1 MKHIRIYNVILLF
14 IAVCIVGVIFFFAC
28 KYTYESKLSIL
39 KQKAKSTFIEAVK
52 QEVNSRNVEGSLVSY
67 SDSKVVAAETPDSVY
82 IRDSLGIH
90 RYPLDRKKHYMNITN
105 NIGLRV
111 LHSYTFGNQPII
123 ADSLNIIWRE
133 YLLEARFPVESA
145 LSVSVTDEKG
155 KVKSCNKT
163 QCEWCNFSN
172 IVFTVYIGYA
182 CEIEVKGYI
191 HYSMWSIIYID
202 LLLYFLLCIFIA
214 YGMYET
220 CILVRKKLV
229 LMQQKNTIE
238 VLRIVKEVERTPVHS
253 YMLKEDMI
261 FYAEEKTIEFRGIKT
276 KLSPQANELL
286 VLFLNN
292 KEKHYILKDN
302 EIMSNLW
309 SYRMERMDNV
319 HKAVGRLRNILHK
332 LDPDIDIERRVESYQ
347 LLL

>member
-1 MKHIRIYNVILLF
+1 MMRTYNVILLF
-14 IAVCIVGVIFFFAC
+14 ITACIGGVIFFFAC

-39 KQKAKSTFIEAVK
+39 KQKAKSTFIEAVD
-52 QEVNSRNVEGSLVSY
+52 QEVKSRNVEGPLVSY
-67 SDSKVVAAETPDSVY
+67 FDPKAITSDVSASVC

-90 RYPLDRKKHYMNITN
+90 WYLLDQKKHYMNITSN
-105 NIGLRV
+105 RDLRV
-111 LHSYTFGNQPII
+111 LHSYTFGKQSII
-123 ADSLNIIWRE
+123 ADSLNVIWRK
-133 YLLEARFPVESA
+133 YLLETHFPVESA

-191 HYSMWSIIYID
+191 YYSIWSIIYFE
-202 LLLYFLLCIFIA
+202 LLLYLSLCIFIV
-214 YGMYET
+214 YGMYKT
-220 CILVRKKLV
+220 WILVRKKLV

-238 VLRIVKEVERTPVHS
+238 VIKIVKEVDRTPVRS

-261 FYAEEKTIEFRGIKT
+261 FYAEEKIIEFRGIKT
-276 KLSPQANELL
+276 NLSPQANELL
-286 VLFLNN
+286 ELFLSN
-292 KEKHYILKDN
+292 KEKHYILKDK

-309 SYRMERMDNV
+309 SYRMERVENV

-332 LDPDIDIERRVESYQ
+332 LDSDIDIERRVEAYQ

>member
-1 MKHIRIYNVILLF
+1 MRIYNVILLI
-14 IAVCIVGVIFFFAC
+14 IAACIVGVIFFFAY

-52 QEVNSRNVEGSLVSY
+52 QEVKSRNVEGPLVSY
-67 SDSKVVAAETPDSVY
+67 LDPRVVAVETLDSVC

-90 RYPLDRKKHYMNITN
+90 RYPLDRKKHYMNITDN
-105 NIGLRV
+105 THLRV
-111 LHSYTFGNQPII
+111 WHSYTFGKRPIV
-123 ADSLNIIWRE
+123 ADSLNVIWRK
-133 YLLEARFPVESA
+133 YLSKTHLPVESA

-191 HYSMWSIIYID
+191 YYSVWSIIHFE
-202 LLLYFLLCIFIA
+202 LLLYLLLCIFIV
-214 YGMYET
+214 YGMYKT
-220 CILVRKKLV
+220 WILVRKKLV

-238 VLRIVKEVERTPVHS
+238 VLKIVKEVDGTPVRS

-286 VLFLNN
+286 ELFLNN
-292 KEKHYILKDN
+292 KEKHYVLKDN

-309 SYRMERMDNV
+309 PYRMERVENV

-332 LDPDIDIERRVESYQ
+332 LDPDIDIERRVEAYQ